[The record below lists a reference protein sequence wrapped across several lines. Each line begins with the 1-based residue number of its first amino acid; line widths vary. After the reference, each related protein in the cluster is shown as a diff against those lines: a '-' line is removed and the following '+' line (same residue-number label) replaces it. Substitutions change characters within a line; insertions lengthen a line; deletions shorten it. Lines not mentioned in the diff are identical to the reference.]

1 MDILEEDE
9 EDAPVLAP
17 AAAPAPAPA
26 PAPAAP
32 ANKQVVEIEYGA
44 GTTFEHRNATPRGEE
59 YTAAGVV
66 RNSHPFL
73 EERRGVI
80 PVRRWHYTV
89 EWTDA
94 TSKRPFAATRAKA
107 SEVVGI

>member
-44 GTTFEHRNATPRGEE
+44 GTTFEYRSGTPTGEE
-59 YTAAGVV
+59 YG
-66 RNSHPFL
+66 
-73 EERRGVI
+73 
-80 PVRRWHYTV
+80 
-89 EWTDA
+89 
-94 TSKRPFAATRAKA
+94 
-107 SEVVGI
+107 